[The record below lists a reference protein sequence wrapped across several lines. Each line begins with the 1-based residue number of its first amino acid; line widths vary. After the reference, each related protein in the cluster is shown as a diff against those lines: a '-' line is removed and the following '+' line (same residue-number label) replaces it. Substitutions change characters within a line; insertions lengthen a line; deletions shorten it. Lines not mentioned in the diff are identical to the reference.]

1 MNMKRTLICLVAFG
15 FLISSGV
22 QAMPGYGYPP
32 TYRGTPATVQQ
43 EAGPDMILRKGV
55 TKLLKF
61 MRQSEQPNPKKIAT
75 FLETEIAPY
84 FDFAYMA
91 DWAAG
96 PMKRYLTEQQKAEL
110 GQQVKEL
117 LLGTLAKR
125 LGSYNNQDVR
135 FYRPRSA
142 GRNEVKVRV
151 GILQAGGY
159 PANID
164 FRFYR
169 SESGWKVFDVAANG
183 NSALAYYRQ
192 HFMNQMRS
200 QLPDK
205 GYRR

>member
-1 MNMKRTLICLVAFG
+1 MKRTLISLAA
-15 FLISSGV
+15 LSLLASSAV
-22 QAMPGYGYPP
+22 YAMPKYGYGQPYPEP
-32 TYRGTPATVQQ
+32 VTSMQQ
-43 EAGPDMILRKGV
+43 EAGPGTLLREGM

-61 MRQSEQPNPKKIAT
+61 VRRSKPRDPQQVAA
-75 FLETEIAPY
+75 FLESEIAPY
-84 FDFAYMA
+84 FDFDYMG

-96 PMKRYLTEQQKAEL
+96 SMKRHMTDQQIHEL
-110 GQQVKEL
+110 GLRVKEM
-117 LLGTLAKR
+117 LLGTLARR
-125 LGSYNNQDVR
+125 LGDYNNQDVR
-135 FYRPRSA
+135 FYRPRSS

-159 PANID
+159 PTNID

-192 HFMNQMRS
+192 YFMNQMRP
-200 QLPDK
+200 QAPNR

>member
-1 MNMKRTLICLVAFG
+1 MKRTLIGLAAFG
-15 FLISSGV
+15 LLLSSGI
-22 QAMPGYGYPP
+22 QAMPGYGHSPAH
-32 TYRGTPATVQQ
+32 RGGAAAMQQ
-43 EAGPDMILRKGV
+43 EVGPGMILREGV
-55 TKLLKF
+55 TRLLKF
-61 MRQSEQPNPKKIAT
+61 MRQSDQPNPQKIAA
-75 FLETEIAPY
+75 FLESEIAPY
-84 FDFAYMA
+84 FDFDYMA

-96 PMKRYLTEQQKAEL
+96 PMKRYMTEQQKAEL
-110 GQQVKEL
+110 GQQVKVL

-125 LGSYNNQDVR
+125 LGDYSNQDVR
-135 FYRPRSA
+135 FYRPRSS

-169 SESGWKVFDVAANG
+169 SDSGWKVFDVAANG

-192 HFMNQMRS
+192 HFASKMRS
-200 QLPDK
+200 QSPDR

>member
-1 MNMKRTLICLVAFG
+1 MKRTLIGLAAFG
-15 FLISSGV
+15 FLLSSGV
-22 QAMPGYGYPP
+22 QAMPGYGHSPV
-32 TYRGTPATVQQ
+32 YRGGAAAMQQ
-43 EAGPDMILRKGV
+43 EVGPGMILREGV

-61 MRQSEQPNPKKIAT
+61 MRQSDQPNPQKIAA

-84 FDFAYMA
+84 FDFDYMA

-96 PMKRYLTEQQKAEL
+96 PMKRYMTEQQKAEL

-125 LGSYNNQDVR
+125 LGDYSNQDVR
-135 FYRPRSA
+135 FYRPRSS

-192 HFMNQMRS
+192 HFANKMRS
-200 QLPDK
+200 QAPNR

>member
-1 MNMKRTLICLVAFG
+1 MIMKRTLICLATFG
-15 FLISSGV
+15 LLLSSGV
-22 QAMPGYGYPP
+22 QAMPGYGPV
-32 TYRGTPATVQQ
+32 YRSAAVAQQQ
-43 EAGPDMILRKGV
+43 EAGPGLVLREGM

-61 MRQSEQPNPKKIAT
+61 MRQSDQPPPQKIAA
-75 FLETEIAPY
+75 FLEAEIAPY
-84 FDFAYMA
+84 FDFEYMA

-125 LGSYNNQDVR
+125 LASYRNQDVR
-135 FYRPRSA
+135 FYRPRSS
-142 GRNEVKVRV
+142 GRNEVKVRI

-183 NSALAYYRQ
+183 NSALAYYRR

-200 QLPDK
+200 QSPNK

>member
-1 MNMKRTLICLVAFG
+1 MKRTLICLAAFG
-15 FLISSGV
+15 MLLSSGV
-22 QAMPGYGYPP
+22 QAMPGYGHSP
-32 TYRGTPATVQQ
+32 TYRGGAAAMQQ
-43 EAGPDMILRKGV
+43 EVGPGMILREGV

-61 MRQSEQPNPKKIAT
+61 MRQSDQPNPQRIAA

-84 FDFAYMA
+84 FDFDYMA

-96 PMKRYLTEQQKAEL
+96 PMKRYMTEQQKAEL
-110 GQQVKEL
+110 GQQVKQL

-125 LGSYNNQDVR
+125 LGDYNNQDVR
-135 FYRPRSA
+135 FYRPRSS

-192 HFMNQMRS
+192 HFSSKMRS
-200 QLPDK
+200 QSPDR

>member
-1 MNMKRTLICLVAFG
+1 MNRTLIGLATLG
-15 FLISSGV
+15 FLLSSGV
-22 QAMPGYGYPP
+22 QAMPGYGHSPA
-32 TYRGTPATVQQ
+32 YRGGAAAVPQ
-43 EAGPDMILRKGV
+43 EVAPGMILREGV

-61 MRQSEQPNPKKIAT
+61 MRQSEQPNPQKIAA
-75 FLETEIAPY
+75 FLEAEIAPY
-84 FDFAYMA
+84 FDFDYMA

-96 PMKRYLTEQQKAEL
+96 PMKRSMTERQKAEL
-110 GQQVKEL
+110 GQQVKTL

-125 LGSYNNQDVR
+125 LGNYNNQDVR
-135 FYRPRSA
+135 FYRPRSS

-159 PANID
+159 PANLD

-192 HFMNQMRS
+192 HFLNQMRS
-200 QLPDK
+200 QAPNR
-205 GYRR
+205 GYRP

>member
-1 MNMKRTLICLVAFG
+1 MKRTLIGLAAFG
-15 FLISSGV
+15 FLLSSGV
-22 QAMPGYGYPP
+22 QAMPGYGHSPA
-32 TYRGTPATVQQ
+32 YRGGAAAMQQ
-43 EAGPDMILRKGV
+43 EVGPGMILREGV

-61 MRQSEQPNPKKIAT
+61 MRQSDQPNPQKIAA
-75 FLETEIAPY
+75 FLEAEIAPY
-84 FDFAYMA
+84 FDFDYMA

-96 PMKRYLTEQQKAEL
+96 PMKRYMTEQQKAEL
-110 GQQVKEL
+110 GQQVKAL

-125 LGSYNNQDVR
+125 LGDYNNQDVR
-135 FYRPRSA
+135 FYRPRSS

-192 HFMNQMRS
+192 HFANKMRS
-200 QLPDK
+200 QAPNR